1 MKAPYSR
8 TLFELLGE
16 QAGRRPDHLAAIVRS
31 GAANYLALE
40 QRARAVAAGLRRYGV
55 VRGTRVALLISNR
68 IEWLEACFGA
78 WLLGAVVTPFSTW
91 SKKHEI
97 EFLLHDSGASI
108 LITLDQFGEQNFS
121 DDLCELLPELD
132 GSSSGAIESSRFP
145 DLKHVFMLGRE
156 PAAGMLGYS
165 ELSRG
170 PPIVE
175 NLAPG
180 DGASAQDTALI
191 LYTSGSSNRPK
202 AIRLQHAA
210 IIENGFNI
218 GERQGLVAEDRVFLP
233 APLFWSYGAINALP
247 ATLTHGATLVLQER
261 FAAAEA
267 LTLIEDH
274 CCTAIY
280 TLPGMTSAL
289 IRHPD
294 FNPTRTRSL
303 RKGLTIGTPQDVIDA
318 AQRLGAS
325 DICNIYGASETYGN
339 CCVTPHHWPLKVR
352 ASTQGEPLPGVEIRI
367 RSLDDATVL
376 PRGAVGAVEVKGYTT
391 PGYCGASEDQNAV
404 AFTRDGFFKTG
415 DLGSLN
421 ESGCFVFAGRHSE
434 MIKRA
439 GINVSP
445 AEVEDL
451 LLQHPDVAGAGVVGV
466 PDAERGEMIVAFIVA
481 ETGRTAKVDE
491 VEAHCRRLASRYKVP
506 DRIVVRDMLPTTATG
521 KLLRRELRE
530 MALTLVTTP
539 HVGDQAQSIPVSIS
553 NRR

>member
-1 MKAPYSR
+1 MER
-8 TLFELLGE
+8 LF
-16 QAGRRPDHLAAIVRS
+16 
-31 GAANYLALE
+31 
-40 QRARAVAAGLRRYGV
+40 
-55 VRGTRVALLISNR
+55 
-68 IEWLEACFGA
+68 
-78 WLLGAVVTPFSTW
+78 
-91 SKKHEI
+91 
-97 EFLLHDSGASI
+97 
-108 LITLDQFGEQNFS
+108 
-121 DDLCELLPELD
+121 
-132 GSSSGAIESSRFP
+132 
-145 DLKHVFMLGRE
+145 
-156 PAAGMLGYS
+156 
-165 ELSRG
+165 
-170 PPIVE
+170 
-175 NLAPG
+175 
-180 DGASAQDTALI
+180 
-191 LYTSGSSNRPK
+191 
-202 AIRLQHAA
+202 
-210 IIENGFNI
+210 
-218 GERQGLVAEDRVFLP
+218 
-233 APLFWSYGAINALP
+233 
-247 ATLTHGATLVLQER
+247 VLQER

-267 LTLIEDH
+267 LTLIENYR
-274 CCTAIY
+274 CTAIY

-294 FNPTRTRSL
+294 FNSARTRSL
-303 RKGLTIGTPQDVIDA
+303 RKGLTIGAPQDVIDA
-318 AQRLGAS
+318 AQRLGVS

-339 CCVTPHHWPLKVR
+339 CCVTSHHWPLELR

-367 RSLDDATVL
+367 ISLDDATVL
-376 PRGAVGAVEVKGYTT
+376 PRCAVGAVEVKGYTT

-506 DRIVVRDMLPTTATG
+506 DRIVLRDVLPTTATG

-530 MALTLVTTP
+530 MALTLSVTP
-539 HVGDQAQSIPVSIS
+539 YAGDEAQSIPISQS